1 MQTDLDKTDLAILS
15 WLQRDSSASVAEIAE
30 SVGLSQ
36 SPCWRRIQRLEQT
49 GIISERVALLG
60 PSVSGKSTFLTAV
73 GMINLPTT
81 SQVRI
86 GGRDSATG
94 TLRPPGTL
102 YRHLLNTPKL

>member
-1 MQTDLDKTDLAILS
+1 MRDASKTVP
-15 WLQRDSSASVAEIAE
+15 RGEI
-30 SVGLSQ
+30 
-36 SPCWRRIQRLEQT
+36 
-49 GIISERVALLG
+49 VALLG